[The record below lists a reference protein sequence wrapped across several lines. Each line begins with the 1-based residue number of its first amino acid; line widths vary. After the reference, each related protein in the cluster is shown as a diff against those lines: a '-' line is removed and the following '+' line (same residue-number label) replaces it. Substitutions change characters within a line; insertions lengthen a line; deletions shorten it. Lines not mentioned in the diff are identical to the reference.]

1 MLTISDDGWKTP
13 KICKVGVV
21 VDRPVI
27 GSKFIGKNLFV
38 DTANG
43 YCWSV
48 GQMLTQGEQL
58 VQAAINRKDN
68 KVKPL
73 RVDSRMVLPRP
84 VATALVT
91 QIALDH
97 V

>member
-1 MLTISDDGWKTP
+1 MLVTNSNGAT
-13 KICKVGVV
+13 VV
-21 VDRPVI
+21 KSSGPVII
-27 GSKFIGKNLFV
+27 GSKFTGKNLFV

-91 QIALDH
+91 QMELHHD
-97 V
+97 